1 MKNDIINI
9 LKNSNKALSREELYN
24 ELDIVSVEG
33 VENLNK
39 ELDELVEDY
48 TLYHTN
54 KDRFMIFEDSHLVK
68 GKLSTNR
75 KGYGFVEGGNTT
87 SKEDDIF
94 ISADNMNG
102 AIDGDLVICEIT
114 SKKNIYKKEG
124 RILKI
129 IDRNLDGIVGEYQV
143 KDGKGIVIPDNK
155 KLKINLII
163 PKEEAHNVVPGH
175 KVLAK
180 IKKETNNNIFY
191 GTIEKILGHK
201 NDPGVDILSVVY
213 KYKINDEFPQ
223 EVMDS
228 LNDIPDEVREEDFKG
243 RTDLRNEQIFT
254 IDGDD
259 TRDIDDA
266 ISIKKLNNGNY
277 LLGVHIADL
286 GYYIEEGSPL
296 DNEAMARGTSVYL
309 VDRVIPMYPH
319 KLCNGI
325 CSLNPDVDRLTISCV
340 MEIDE
345 KGKVVDHSLFPSVI
359 HSRKQ
364 MTYKCVNKL
373 LEEGVVEEGYEPFE
387 KDLLLMNELSVILR
401 KKMISK
407 GYINFDVDEA
417 KILVDENCVP
427 IEIKRREQRTGEQL
441 IENFMV
447 IANETV
453 AEHIFYMNL
462 PFIYRVHEYPREE
475 RIRDFLS
482 FVNTLGYH
490 YNGNLKD
497 LNPRVVQGL
506 LEYLS
511 DKKESKILNNLLLRC
526 MQKAVY
532 SSENIG
538 HYGLASK
545 CYTHFTSP
553 IRRYPDTTVSRLLHT
568 YLFNSSFN
576 NDTIRHWDEKLSY
589 VADLSS
595 SKEQAAQNCERE
607 VEDMKMAEY
616 MESHI
621 GEEFEGMINSV
632 LSFGMFVE
640 LDNLVEGLVPIKDMD
655 DFYHYNEDT
664 LTLTGQKSHK
674 EYRIGDRVRVKV
686 VRASKEERQIDF
698 ELVEKL

>member
-9 LKNSNKALSREELYN
+9 LKNSNKALSREDLYN

-39 ELDELVEDY
+39 QLDELVEDY

-54 KDRFMIFEDSHLVK
+54 KDRFMLFEDSHLIK

-75 KGYGFVEGGNTT
+75 KGYGFVEGGDNNT
-87 SKEDDIF
+87 KEDDIY

-114 SKKNIYKKEG
+114 SKKNIDKKEG
-124 RILKI
+124 RILKV
-129 IDRNLDGIVGEYQV
+129 IDRNLDGIVGEYQI

-155 KLKINLII
+155 KLKIKLII

-175 KVLAK
+175 KVLAT
-180 IKKETNNNIFY
+180 ITKETNNNIFY
-191 GTIEKILGHK
+191 GKIEKILGHK

-213 KYKINDEFPQ
+213 KYNINDEFPN
-223 EVMDS
+223 EVMES
-228 LNDIPDEVREEDFKG
+228 LNDIPDEVREEDLEG

-266 ISIKKLNNGNY
+266 ISIKRLPNGNF
-277 LLGVHIADL
+277 LLGVHIADV
-286 GYYIEEGSPL
+286 GYYVEEGSPL
-296 DNEAMARGTSVYL
+296 DIEAMNRGTSVYL

-325 CSLNPDVDRLTISCV
+325 CSLNPGVDRLAMSV
-340 MEIDE
+340 SMEIDE
-345 KGKVVDHSLFPSVI
+345 KGKEVDHTIFPSVI
-359 HSRKQ
+359 HSKKQ
-364 MTYKCVNKL
+364 MTYKCVNKIL
-373 LEEGVVEEGYEPFE
+373 DEDIVEEGYEPFKE
-387 KDLLLMNELSVILR
+387 DLLLMNELSNIIR
-401 KKMISK
+401 RKMIAK

-427 IEIKRREQRTGEQL
+427 TEIKRRIQGTGERL

-447 IANETV
+447 TANETV

-462 PFIYRVHEYPREE
+462 PFIYRIHEYPREE

-497 LNPRVVQGL
+497 LNPRVVQNL
-506 LEYLS
+506 LDYLS

-532 SSENIG
+532 SSENLG

-553 IRRYPDTTVSRLLHT
+553 IRRYPDTTVSRLLHV
-568 YLFNSSFN
+568 YLFNNSFN
-576 NDTIRHWDEKLSY
+576 NDTIRHWNEKLPM
-589 VADLSS
+589 VAELSS
-595 SKEQAAQNCERE
+595 SKEQASQNCERE
-607 VEDMKMAEY
+607 VEDMKMAQY
-616 MESHI
+616 MEAHI
-621 GEEFEGMINSV
+621 GETFEGMISSV

-664 LTLTGQKSHK
+664 LTLTGQKTHTV
-674 EYRIGDRVRVKV
+674 YRIGDRVKVRV

-698 ELVEKL
+698 ELVKE